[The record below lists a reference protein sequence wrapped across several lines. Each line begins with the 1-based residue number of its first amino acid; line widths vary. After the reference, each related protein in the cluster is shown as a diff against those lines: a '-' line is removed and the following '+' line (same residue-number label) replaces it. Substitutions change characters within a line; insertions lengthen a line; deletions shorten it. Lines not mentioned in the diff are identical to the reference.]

1 MIKVLHILL
10 AYDRKPIGSLLKSW
24 KPARQI
30 IKWLPPKKWTRSL
43 SIEPLSFD
51 CNVLHFYLDIKSLI
65 AVEQKLPNCRPIPCA
80 HLTWHNFYINKKYGR
95 FSGHSDFPH
104 STPSPCVISRFS
116 TCTCE
121 SIRPRRWKRGKK
133 VKKVYCGQNFK
144 TINYKSIN
152 FFSGPNS
159 LWHLDGN
166 HKLIR

>member
-10 AYDRKPIGSLLKSW
+10 AYDRKPISCLLKL
-24 KPARQI
+24 KTGEANY
-30 IKWLPPKKWTRSL
+30 KMVTPKKVDTVAFHRFQ
-43 SIEPLSFD
+43 PLSFD
-51 CNVLHFYLDIKSLI
+51 CNVLHFYLDIKLLI
-65 AVEQKLPNCRPIPCA
+65 AVEQKLPNYRPIPCA

-133 VKKVYCGQNFK
+133 VKRFIVVK
-144 TINYKSIN
+144 ISR
-152 FFSGPNS
+152 
-159 LWHLDGN
+159 L
-166 HKLIR
+166 